1 MRIERVR
8 INAFG
13 RLTDFDTGLDPLG
26 PLVVVLGPNEAG
38 KSTLF
43 HFLTTALYGF
53 QPASRDTNPHV
64 PWGSTEAGGSIRLR
78 LGVDQ
83 CVEVSRK
90 LRSQPHGTM
99 TVDGVA
105 QEIRN
110 RPVPWVDHIPRTV
123 FRQVFAVTLADLA
136 GLDEETWARIQDRVV
151 GSMGATDLHPARSVA
166 EALEREAGELW
177 RPNRRGNQRLRDL
190 QDEIRALRARRKEAL
205 ERDRWLRALVEEREI
220 TGTRLQE
227 LREERQRNRV
237 ALERIQSLLPVRS
250 QLIRIATLREEGGA
264 TDDLDGLPGSP
275 QARFEELGGKL
286 EELRQRVEQIER
298 ETAEPEAAISL
309 FDVEAARTLD
319 RRDEVSRFVARA
331 ASVGADRART
341 RDLASEVREL
351 ELRLETTAG
360 EVLSMPWSEAPE
372 EGLLAIPVAL
382 LRERVERAEEAR
394 RMLAT
399 RAARRESSPPPVS
412 SGRPD
417 RRISALLLLL
427 GVPLLTW
434 GLAGGGLLP
443 TAIGAALCAVGL
455 TSFVIRT
462 QSPPHTAATEDDE
475 SMLLAARAAAQREVV
490 ELLGGLPIRPEYLE
504 APGSTLVAGFERLQ
518 ELAHDHRQR
527 SRSWADAL
535 ERLAVVDSEGRA
547 IAGTLG
553 LKGDFDPDSLA
564 NVLDTRVRKAE
575 RIRDAAKAAERELQ
589 RLRRERSTVASDLE
603 SVEREMQAMV
613 TAVSA
618 FSHGDIERGL
628 EDASERL
635 RAHRRADQLEDEL
648 ERAHPDL
655 DTLKTQI
662 NHSERS
668 GESWTL
674 DDEDLAH
681 RRARIERLG
690 EEIETLVSR
699 AEALEQQVGQ
709 LRGEET
715 VDAVDSESA
724 SLRDEEVRF
733 TRERDRKWVLA
744 QLIREADRKFREEH
758 QPDLLRRAGSYLEHL
773 TSGRYD
779 KLLVDERSTG
789 DLFQVVGPDLPAPI
803 ALKPPVSTGTLEQ
816 AYLSLRLAIVDHLDQ
831 GGERL
836 PLFIDEVFVNWDSER
851 RARGLE
857 VVSGLSRERQM
868 FVFTCYPEVADDLSK
883 AGGRVL
889 ELQRAHG

>member
-8 INAFG
+8 VNAFG

-43 HFLTTALYGF
+43 HFLATALYGF

-78 LGVDQ
+78 LGGDQ
-83 CVEVSRK
+83 CVEVGRK

-99 TVDGVA
+99 TIDGVA

-110 RPVPWVDHIPRTV
+110 RPVPWVAHIPRTV

-151 GSMGATDLHPARSVA
+151 GSMGATDLHPARGVA

-190 QDEIRALRARRKEAL
+190 QDEIRALRVRRKEAL
-205 ERDRWLRALVEEREI
+205 ERDRWLRSLVEEREI
-220 TGTRLQE
+220 TGTSLQE
-227 LREERQRNRV
+227 RREDRQRDRV
-237 ALERIQSLLPVRS
+237 ALERIQSLMPVRS
-250 QLIRIATLREEGGA
+250 QLIRIASLRDEGGA
-264 TDDLDGLPGSP
+264 KEDLEGIPRSP
-275 QARFEELGGKL
+275 RARFEELGAKL
-286 EELRQRVEQIER
+286 ETLRERVGQIER
-298 ETAEPEAAISL
+298 ETAEPEEAISR
-309 FDVEAARTLD
+309 FDAEAARTLD

-331 ASVGADRART
+331 TSVGADRART

-360 EVLSMPWSEAPE
+360 EVLSIPWSEAPE
-372 EGLLAIPVAL
+372 EGLLAIPIAL

-399 RAARRESSPPPVS
+399 RAARLDSSPPSVGM
-412 SGRPD
+412 GRPD
-417 RRISALLLLL
+417 RRISALMLLL
-427 GVPLLTW
+427 GIPLLTW
-434 GLAGGGLLP
+434 GVAGGGLLL

-455 TSFVIRT
+455 TSLVIRT
-462 QSPPHTAATEDDE
+462 QQQPHTALPDEDE
-475 SMLLAARAAAQREVV
+475 GILFAERAAAQSGVV

-535 ERLAVVDSEGRA
+535 ERLAAVDSEGHA

-575 RIRDAAKAAERELQ
+575 RIRDAAKAAERELR
-589 RLRRERSTVASDLE
+589 RLRRERSTVAAELE
-603 SVEREMQAMV
+603 GVERELQAIV

-618 FSHGDIERGL
+618 FGHGDIETGL
-628 EDASERL
+628 EDVGRRL
-635 RAHRRADQLEDEL
+635 KAHQRADQLEDEL
-648 ERAHPDL
+648 ERAHPEL
-655 DTLKTQI
+655 GTLKTQI
-662 NHSERS
+662 KNSERS
-668 GESWTL
+668 GESWTV

-681 RRARIERLG
+681 RRTRIERLG

-699 AEALEQQVGQ
+699 AEALEQQIGQ
-709 LRGEET
+709 LRDKET
-715 VDAVDSESA
+715 VDAVDSENA
-724 SLRDEEVRF
+724 SLCDDEARF

-779 KLLVDERSTG
+779 KLLVDETATG
-789 DLFQVVGPDLPAPI
+789 DLFQVVGPNLPVPI

-857 VVSGLSRERQM
+857 VVSGLSQERQL
-868 FVFTCYPEVADDLSK
+868 FVFTCYPEVADDLAK

-889 ELQRAHG
+889 QLQRAHE